1 MMTPYDKLKSL
12 PNPDEFLKPG
22 GNFIQLDE
30 IATRISDNESAKQIL
45 IAKKRLFTKI
55 IEQEKMLL
63 RNHHP

>member
-12 PNPDEFLKPG
+12 PDPDKFLKLG

-45 IAKKRLFTKI
+45 NAKKRLFTKI
-55 IEQEKMLL
+55 NEQEKMLL